1 MADDEA
7 DARLDL
13 WQRQH
18 LIYLG
23 IAYGISWAIW
33 IAAWLVSQRITAG
46 DLLINADL
54 VRALFFDDNATAT
67 LVWVSLLSLLGVYGP
82 MIAGIVATRIDPSV
96 SLADL
101 WQRVSRV
108 RVGARWYG
116 LALGIAVLVAG
127 PAAVIVAL
135 TTDMIPDAP
144 GPAGLVAFLAVFFVV
159 QMLTSGTEE
168 VGWRGYLNE
177 RLRHG
182 RDFWDTGWTVG
193 IPWAAWH
200 IPIVVMIFVQQG
212 MGAVQILGSLVGF
225 GIGIVASAIL
235 HAWFYERTRSVFL
248 NIFIHAI
255 FNTLPLTTA
264 LLFRDSPAVVIA
276 QLAQWAVVIYLKR
289 THDREA
295 AQLPSAT

>member
-1 MADDEA
+1 M
-7 DARLDL
+7 
-13 WQRQH
+13 
-18 LIYLG
+18 
-23 IAYGISWAIW
+23 AYGISWAIW
-33 IAAWLVSQRITAG
+33 ITAWLISQRIAAG

-54 VRALFFDDNATAT
+54 VRALFFDDKATAT

-96 SLADL
+96 SLPDL

-116 LALGIAVLVAG
+116 LAIGIAVLVAG
-127 PAAVIVAL
+127 PAAIIVAL

-144 GPAGLVAFLAVFFVV
+144 GTGGLVAFLTVFFVV

-182 RDFWDTGWTVG
+182 RDFWDTGWAVG

-200 IPIVVMIFVQQG
+200 LPIVVIIFVQQG
-212 MGAVQILGSLVGF
+212 MVAVQILGSLVGF

-289 THDREA
+289 IHDREEERM
-295 AQLPSAT
+295 PSGS